1 MKQEIFGFPYIKKVK
16 VRFEDY
22 GPEDDEYFFQNSS
35 KLSLFIGGD
44 SESDEAEDEI
54 IDEEPEIMEK

>member
-16 VRFEDY
+16 VRFIGY

-54 IDEEPEIMEK
+54 IEE